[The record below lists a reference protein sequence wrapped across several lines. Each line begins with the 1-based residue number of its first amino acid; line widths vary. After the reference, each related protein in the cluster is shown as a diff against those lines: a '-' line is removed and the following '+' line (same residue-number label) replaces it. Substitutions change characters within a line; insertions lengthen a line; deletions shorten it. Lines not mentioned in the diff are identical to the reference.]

1 YPYYYHDA
9 MTIASPAEFLKNFNA
24 AQAHLLSPNARTHP
38 PGPVLMMYGL
48 WKSVR
53 TPAAISVVMT
63 LLSVCLTSFFLYL
76 VLIRYFGRF
85 ISRYTTLLFFMI
97 PAVQIYYC
105 ASIDALIAT
114 ACLGSIYFYSH
125 RNSVMGIIG
134 SIVCL
139 FVISFMTFGFLFI
152 GPVLLGYELIRR
164 KSIYRFAVIFSSLA
178 LIYVMLYIILGFNYI
193 QSFFVA
199 SSLENPNGF
208 QLFAA
213 PLNYLVTRVLCV
225 FELIAYLGPFVLI
238 ACFSGLKNMAKDK
251 SCPDLFVISIL
262 GIGTLLVM
270 FLTGAYR
277 TAQTARTCLYI
288 YPILMFPVAVFLQN
302 QRPNVKDRVE
312 LLGLIFAQ
320 TVLMQM
326 IVTHCH

>member
-1 YPYYYHDA
+1 
-9 MTIASPAEFLKNFNA
+9 
-24 AQAHLLSPNARTHP
+24 
-38 PGPVLMMYGL
+38 
-48 WKSVR
+48 
-53 TPAAISVVMT
+53 
-63 LLSVCLTSFFLYL
+63 
-76 VLIRYFGRF
+76 
-85 ISRYTTLLFFMI
+85 MI

-125 RNSVMGIIG
+125 RHSVIGIIG
-134 SIVCL
+134 STVCL
-139 FVISFMTFGFLFI
+139 FVMSFMTFGFLFI

-164 KSIYRFAVIFSSLA
+164 KSMFRFSIVFSSL
-178 LIYVMLYIILGFNYI
+178 ITIYIILFLLFNFNYI
-193 QSFFVA
+193 QSFLVA

-225 FELIAYLGPFVLI
+225 FEPIAYLGPLVLL

-251 SCPDLFVISIL
+251 SCPDLFVITIL

-288 YPILMFPVAVFLQN
+288 YPILMFPVAVFLQD
-302 QRPNVKDRVE
+302 QRPNVKDKVE

-326 IVTHCH
+326 VGTHCH